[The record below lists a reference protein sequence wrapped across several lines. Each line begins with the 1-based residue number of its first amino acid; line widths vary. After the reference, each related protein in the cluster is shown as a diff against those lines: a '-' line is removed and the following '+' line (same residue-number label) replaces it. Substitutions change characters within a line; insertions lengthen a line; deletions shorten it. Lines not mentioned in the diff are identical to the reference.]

1 MIGPV
6 CDGFRCGQKVRVR
19 DKAHVCYGSYGYIVA
34 IEDRA
39 GYVFRVDLARGQRP
53 RVVAFQASQLR
64 AVRGKKGRKI

>member
-6 CDGFRCGQKVRVR
+6 CDGFRTGMRVRVR
-19 DKAHVCYGSYGYIVA
+19 DKSHACYGCYGYIVA

-39 GYVFRVDLARGQRP
+39 GYVFRVDLARGQRR

-64 AVRGKKGRKI
+64 AVRGKKGRKL